1 MLWTKTRGQRH
12 ARGNGTRTT
21 LTPKHERTQVTL
33 AGHRG
38 ACFCG
43 IILLVGTAR
52 GEVVVLLVYPTITS
66 GAVGLSGQGMAAL
79 EAVRFSAPEL
89 KLS

>member
-1 MLWTKTRGQRH
+1 MFLRNDAASQYT
-12 ARGNGTRTT
+12 
-21 LTPKHERTQVTL
+21 
-33 AGHRG
+33 
-38 ACFCG
+38 
-43 IILLVGTAR
+43 R
-52 GEVVVLLVYPTITS
+52 GEVVVYPTITS